1 MSAEKLLALILLMG
15 LASYL
20 PRCLPLVLLT
30 RRRIPDWLKDW
41 LDFIPAAIMASLLGP
56 ALFVQDGAV
65 SLGKAE
71 FWVAIPTLLF
81 ALKTRSLGGTLVVG
95 MALFWLTG
103 LWRG

>member
-1 MSAEKLLALILLMG
+1 MSDEKLLPLILLMG
-15 LASYL
+15 LVSYL
-20 PRCLPLVLLT
+20 PRCLPLVFLA

-56 ALFVQDGAV
+56 ALFVQDGV
-65 SLGKAE
+65 LSLGKAE

-81 ALKTRSLGGTLVVG
+81 ALKTKSLGGTLVVG